1 MGWAKFWAIFSQ
13 THPVAVHVVVVVVR
27 LSGEESSIQIL
38 LESSAKKVES
48 AKNARRAIY
57 GGRACK
63 ASFTLMR
70 FQLFSPNAKVSY
82 V

>member
-38 LESSAKKVES
+38 LESSAKKSRECEKR
-48 AKNARRAIY
+48 APRDLRRASVQSLTY
-57 GGRACK
+57 
-63 ASFTLMR
+63 T
-70 FQLFSPNAKVSY
+70 NAISAILT
-82 V
+82 